1 LDCIRAVGFYQSQPI
16 IISGSDDATIR
27 LTNLEPK
34 AAPGK
39 KVRAP
44 PPCQIASLR
53 GHGAPV
59 VALAPYEDDG
69 QQCVLS
75 GALDG
80 TIDVWKLPGPLVTF
94 YEAYGQLSHHR
105 IAEFELHRDAVWSID
120 VLGDRKTAVSVGAEG
135 LAKLW
140 TIETGEA
147 VDLPLT
153 EKPIGCVAICDMKF
167 AIGCQNGT
175 VQLFEGSSKF
185 ATVEAGEVPIRRLA
199 ATAAFVFA
207 GSDDGQIRVV
217 DVLAASVV
225 GAIDGPE
232 GGATGL
238 CVTGDGNFLVTVGND
253 KMLSAWRVEGF
264 DRVDVT
270 NLLHATKYGEAALC
284 CAASPAGSGKGY
296 FATGGADGALQIF
309 QKG

>member
-1 LDCIRAVGFYQSQPI
+1 L
-16 IISGSDDATIR
+16 
-27 LTNLEPK
+27 
-34 AAPGK
+34 
-39 KVRAP
+39 
-44 PPCQIASLR
+44 
-53 GHGAPV
+53 
-59 VALAPYEDDG
+59 ALAPFEVDG
-69 QQCVLS
+69 QQSLLS
-75 GALDG
+75 GSLDG
-80 TIDVWKLPGPLVTF
+80 TVAVWKLPGPLVTF

-105 IAEFELHRDAVWSID
+105 VAVYELHSDAVWSVD

-135 LAKLW
+135 AAKLW

-147 VDLPLT
+147 VLLPIS
-153 EKPIGCVAICDMKF
+153 EPVCCAAICDMKF

-175 VQLFEGSSKF
+175 VQLFEGTSSM
-185 ATVEAGEVPIRRLA
+185 AVVEAGHEPIRRLA

-225 GAIDGPE
+225 GTIDGPE

-238 CVTGDGNFLVTVGND
+238 CVTGDGNFVITVGND
-253 KMLSAWRVEGF
+253 KMLSAWRTEGF
-264 DRVDVT
+264 DRVEIT

-284 CAASPAGSGKGY
+284 CAASPPGSGKGY

-309 QKG
+309 LKG